1 MTSLEK
7 CPVCGTPVDSDQHAC
22 VRCGFKLVG
31 QTEIFEAIGDE
42 GKDIPLV
49 SSDHHKPTLVITKGP
64 LAGEVFALT
73 RFPLTIGRDPACDI
87 FLNNMTVSRK
97 HAVLDVVDGAV
108 IVNDTNSLNGIW
120 VDGVSVDHGELVD
133 GSTLQVGIFVMRFSL
148 S

>member
-7 CPVCGTPVDSDQHAC
+7 CPVCGAPVASDQHAC
-22 VRCGFKLVG
+22 QRCGFKLVG
-31 QTEIFEAIGDE
+31 QTEIFEAVGDN
-42 GKDIPLV
+42 GNDV
-49 SSDHHKPTLVITKGP
+49 SAVSANHHKPTLIITKGP

-73 RFPLTIGRDPACDI
+73 HFPLTIGRDPACDI

-97 HAVLDVVDGAV
+97 HAVLDVVDGTV
-108 IVNDTNSLNGIW
+108 VVNDTNSLNGIW
-120 VDGVSVDHGELVD
+120 VDGESVDHGELTD